1 MAPSGI
7 LRGRA
12 GERGERMGTRRNT
25 AARLPPSLTALILVA
40 AILVAYAGIYD
51 HPFVFDDDLTII
63 EAAQKGLGEILR
75 EQPTRALPA
84 LSFALNRLVLG
95 GGLAGYHA
103 VNVAV
108 HVANAFLVLG
118 LLGVLRRLRA
128 PGLPPWTP
136 LAGALLWALHP
147 LQTNA
152 VTYLS
157 QRITSLAGLC
167 YLGATVC
174 YLRAREA
181 RCAGAPLASRAHG
194 AWYLGAFLLS
204 LLAAVAKENTATLP
218 AALMLAEWLVVGDRT
233 RDGFK
238 MRAALLTPF
247 LVAPALQS
255 IQVFSTY
262 LEAGSAAREATAQVG
277 RGPTRAGNVMDVFIG
292 VYQGWDFPTRKE
304 YLLTEPGVLL
314 RYLRLWLLPMNQ
326 VLDPF
331 VAPVT
336 RLRDP
341 RALLP
346 AAALAALAGA
356 ALAQARKRP
365 LVAFGILWFFVTLAV
380 ESSVI
385 PIADF
390 MFEHRMLI
398 PSVGLTLAALG
409 LAGPAIERHSRGGAA
424 TVVVITL
431 ALCAATV
438 ARNRVWSDP
447 ILLWSDNVT
456 KAPDKLRG
464 WVNLSNAYLEEG
476 RENLAEEA
484 LLRANA
490 IFDRSAEVHANLG
503 VLRMKRGNLGE
514 AEASFRRAIE
524 LMPLDAEAHY
534 NLGTLLGQ
542 TGRGAEAERE
552 LRFVMRLKKNYAA
565 EARNNLAI
573 LYLREGRPGDAAR
586 ELEAAVASRP
596 DLFGAHHNLALAYE
610 KLGRIEDARR
620 EEAIA
625 ERLRKTEKGG

>member
-1 MAPSGI
+1 M
-7 LRGRA
+7 RA
-12 GERGERMGTRRNT
+12 WRPTRRTT
-25 AARLPPSLTALILVA
+25 AARLHPSLAALILVA

-51 HPFVFDDDLTII
+51 HPFVFDDDLTIV

-75 EQPTRALPA
+75 EQPTRALPT

-95 GGLAGYHA
+95 GSLAGYHA

-128 PGLPPWTP
+128 PGLPSWTP

-152 VTYLS
+152 VSYLS
-157 QRITSLAGLC
+157 QRITSLAALC
-167 YLGATVC
+167 YLGAVLC

-181 RCAGAPLASRAHG
+181 RCAGAGLASRAHG
-194 AWYLGAFLLS
+194 AWYLGAFLFA

-218 AALMLAEWLVVGDRT
+218 AALALTEWLVVGERT
-233 RDGFK
+233 RDGLK
-238 MRAALLTPF
+238 MRAALLVPF
-247 LVAPALQS
+247 LVTPALQS

-262 LEAGSAAREATAQVG
+262 LDAGSAAREAAAQAG
-277 RGPTRAGNVMDVFIG
+277 RGPTRGGNVMDVYVG
-292 VYQGWDFPTRKE
+292 VYQGWNFPTRKE

-314 RYLRLWLLPMNQ
+314 RYLRLWLLPVNQ
-326 VLDPF
+326 VLDPL
-331 VAPVT
+331 VTPVT
-336 RLRDP
+336 SLRDP

-346 AAALAALAGA
+346 GAALAALAGA
-356 ALAQARKRP
+356 ALAQARRRP
-365 LVAFGILWFFVTLAV
+365 LVAFGILWFFVTIAV
-380 ESSVI
+380 ESSVV

-398 PSVGLTLAALG
+398 PSMGLTLAALG
-409 LAGPAIERHSRGGAA
+409 LAGPAIQRHARVGAA
-424 TVVVITL
+424 TVVVIAL
-431 ALCAATV
+431 ALGVATI

-447 ILLWSDNVT
+447 VLLWSDNVA
-456 KAPDKLRG
+456 KAPGKVRG
-464 WVNLSNAYLEEG
+464 WVNLSNAYLEDG
-476 RENLAEEA
+476 RVDLAEEA

-503 VLRMKRGNLGE
+503 VLRMKRGDLGG
-514 AEASFRRAIE
+514 AEASLRRAIE

-534 NLGTLLGQ
+534 NLGTLLSE

-552 LRFVMRLKKNYAA
+552 FRFVMWLKKDYAA

-573 LYLREGRPGDAAR
+573 LYLRSGRPRDAAR
-586 ELEAAVASRP
+586 ELEAAIASRP

-610 KLGRIEDARR
+610 KLGRMEDARR